1 MYLFKFTSISHLDS
15 TGELGENSQSSS
27 EIMVF
32 KWSLEAAVAYE
43 LSSTKK
49 TLIKESFKCTRFL
62 SWNQKVETAKS
73 PICLTSSGSQVNA
86 IPFFELFEY

>member
-15 TGELGENSQSSS
+15 TGELGENSQSSN

-43 LSSTKK
+43 LSSTEK
-49 TLIKESFKCTRFL
+49 TLPKKVSSAQDSYPGIKKLKLPNTE
-62 SWNQKVETAKS
+62 
-73 PICLTSSGSQVNA
+73 
-86 IPFFELFEY
+86 